1 MFISVILPVYN
12 AETFVEDAV
21 RSILN
26 QTYKEFE
33 LIIIDDNSKDNSLN
47 IVNELAKED
56 KRIIILKNKEN
67 LKLSNTL
74 NLGILASKGKY
85 IARMDADDISVSNR
99 FELQLA
105 EFKSNTK
112 LDILGGQIAEFY
124 HDPNKITSHR
134 KVPTTQLEIEKFARR
149 RNPFNHPAVM
159 YKKTTILRLGLYDIN
174 AIRIEDYDLWLRAL
188 HNQCVCSNLDMVL
201 VHYRSTLNSMKRRKT
216 FISLKNHIQARTKFY
231 SRKYISFID
240 LCYGISTQIILFLL
254 PTKIATIIFSKV
266 ARI

>member
-1 MFISVILPVYN
+1 MSVYFKDNPQWLSI
-12 AETFVEDAV
+12 AV
-21 RSILN
+21 DSLLDQSVVSDN
-26 QTYKEFE
+26 
-33 LIIIDDNSKDNSLN
+33 IIIVADGPLTPSLDSVLKQYKDLN
-47 IVNELAKED
+47 NISIYRLKVNQGLGNALNFGIKKSRNEL
-56 KRIIILKNKEN
+56 
-67 LKLSNTL
+67 
-74 NLGILASKGKY
+74 

-112 LDILGGQIAEFY
+112 LDILGGQISEFY

-149 RNPFNHPAVM
+149 RNPFNHPTVM

-240 LCYGISTQIILFLL
+240 LCYGIFTQIILFLL